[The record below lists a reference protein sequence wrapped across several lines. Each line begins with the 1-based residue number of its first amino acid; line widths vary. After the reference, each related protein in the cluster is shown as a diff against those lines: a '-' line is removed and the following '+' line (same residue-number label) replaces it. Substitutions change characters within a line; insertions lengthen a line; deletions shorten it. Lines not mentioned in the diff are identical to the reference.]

1 MTTYEAC
8 PAVVAAGRR
17 VAVIGDVGGHADAL
31 RAELVRLGVADG
43 GDGPLPEDLVV
54 VQVGDL
60 VHRGPDSE
68 EVVTLVDRHLR
79 RQPSQWVQLLGNHEA
94 HYLRPPRFR
103 WSTPLSRAAAATVRR
118 WWVEGLLHA
127 AAVIALDGEDLLV
140 THAGLTASYWRRILG
155 APRGAFAAAAQL
167 EALLRHDDDRLFRAG
182 VVLSQ
187 GTPVEDAG
195 PLWASAPQELLPG
208 WLAEPLP
215 FSQIHGH
222 CSLVDWTSLQPT
234 ATPEIMRLT
243 SLDAAAKHETSV
255 LPGGRI
261 IGVDPG
267 HGSQAQDRWQAW
279 LSTKAA
285 SRPGQDTR

>member
-1 MTTYEAC
+1 MTAYDAF
-8 PAVVAAGRR
+8 PALVAAGRR
-17 VAVIGDVGGHADAL
+17 VAVIGDVGGQADSL
-31 RAELVRLGVADG
+31 RAELARLGAADG

-68 EVVTLVDRHLR
+68 DVIALVDRHLR
-79 RQPSQWVQLLGNHEA
+79 LQPAQWVQLVGNHEA

-103 WSTPLSRAAAATVRR
+103 WSTPLSRAAASTVRR

-127 AAVIALDGEDLLV
+127 AAVVALDGEDLLV

-155 APRGAFAAAAQL
+155 APRSAFAAAAQL

-182 VVLSQ
+182 VVLSP

-195 PLWASAPQELLPG
+195 PLWASASSELLPG
-208 WLAEPLP
+208 WLDQPLP

-222 CSLVDWTSLQPT
+222 SSLVDWNTLQPA

-243 SLDAAAKHETSV
+243 SIDLGAKHETSV

-267 HGSQAQDRWQAW
+267 HGSQAQDHWQAW
-279 LSTKAA
+279 LSTTALT
-285 SRPGQDTR
+285 RPGQEPR